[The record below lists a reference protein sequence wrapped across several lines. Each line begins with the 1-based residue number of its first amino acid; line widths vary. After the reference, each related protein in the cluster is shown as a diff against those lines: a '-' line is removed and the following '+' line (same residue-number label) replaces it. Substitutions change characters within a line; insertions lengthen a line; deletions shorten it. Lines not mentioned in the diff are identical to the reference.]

1 MVIKDFGFC
10 LLISRKPVQGTI
22 KQLTTAPRE
31 YLSCQPCLYQVYS
44 LSIRTSS
51 ANNQSHP

>member
-51 ANNQSHP
+51 PKNQSHP